1 MVDSI
6 IKSGIV
12 RTSELLD
19 EVRLGHVETLQSVR
33 DTPLS
38 LLSLPSLPLLSL
50 PSLATLSPFSP
61 SLPSHSLLTEAAD
74 LQRSCPEVDGR
85 SQHRGR

>member
-19 EVRLGHVETLQSVR
+19 EVRLGHVENLQSVR
-33 DTPLS
+33 DTPSPFSPPLPPHPLS
-38 LLSLPSLPLLSL
+38 LLSLPSLPLVVDRCSRSSAIL
-50 PSLATLSPFSP
+50 P
-61 SLPSHSLLTEAAD
+61 
-74 LQRSCPEVDGR
+74 
-85 SQHRGR
+85 